1 MNAAQNGFEA
11 QHSKAAEH
19 CVHHLPLS
27 QKGSFQLQAEG
38 EQQPE
43 CCSQHLLTVLD
54 SWCSQQS

>member
-27 QKGSFQLQAEG
+27 QKGSFQL
-38 EQQPE
+38 
-43 CCSQHLLTVLD
+43 
-54 SWCSQQS
+54 